1 MAQRTFVKS
10 LCLVMTLLGQQ
21 TQKHRNKAGVL
32 TCNTVLTN
40 IFATVCVTKGLHKQC
55 FVHDNSTKKLA
66 CQLFGKNIY
75 HIKIG

>member
-1 MAQRTFVKS
+1 MAQQTFVQS

-32 TCNTVLTN
+32 NMELTN

-55 FVHDNSTKKLA
+55 FVRDNST
-66 CQLFGKNIY
+66 
-75 HIKIG
+75 